1 MNLGTLFDGLGCFP
15 FVHGAYP
22 PQTDCLSTFDG
33 IRSLI
38 VLSTASRGHRTFSA
52 LPPPNTVQTLALKL
66 FRGEPAISQLDWNF
80 SPIHKSSAGVSTN
93 VGSVLQWIV
102 LHLQLAHG

>member
-15 FVHGAYP
+15 FDHGAYP
-22 PQTDCLSTFDG
+22 PQSDCMSTFDG

-38 VLSTASRGHRTFSA
+38 AISTARRGHHTFSA
-52 LPPPNTVQTLALKL
+52 LPPPNNVHTLALKL

-80 SPIHKSSAGVSTN
+80 SPIHSSSAGIATN
-93 VGSVLQWIV
+93 VGSDLRLI
-102 LHLQLAHG
+102 LLSFHPGHG